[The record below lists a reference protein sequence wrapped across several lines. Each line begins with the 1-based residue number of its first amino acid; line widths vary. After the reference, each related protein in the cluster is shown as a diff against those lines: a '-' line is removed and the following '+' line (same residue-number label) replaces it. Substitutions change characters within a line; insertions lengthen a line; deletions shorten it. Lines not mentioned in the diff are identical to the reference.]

1 MQLIESKK
9 VHITPLRERV
19 SYFVRQAK
27 DKGISAYPILELMKK
42 DNPNAKPSTVY
53 RSLDYLEKTGIIVK
67 IECCSKFVRK
77 KHLSS
82 ETATLFMICAT
93 CGTII
98 QHVDEH
104 IHSYIENNATKYGC
118 TVYKKDMEIWVTCP
132 DCRVKQSALFANM
145 D

>member
-1 MQLIESKK
+1 MVTHKYYSVTSEEVVLSSTDCPALMQLIESKK

-98 QHVDEH
+98 QHVDQH
-104 IHSYIENNATKYGC
+104 IHSYIEK
-118 TVYKKDMEIWVTCP
+118 
-132 DCRVKQSALFANM
+132 
-145 D
+145 